1 MCNPSEGQS
10 EWERQQDTGESTHFG
25 GSLKNRGVETLV
37 NDTS

>member
-1 MCNPSEGQS
+1 MPAPEEQT
-10 EWERQQDTGESTHFG
+10 EWERRQQDTGESNHFG